1 MTSGGVTSA
10 PGSGNPYGPNSPTSP
25 TGLGRILVK
34 DGLVK
39 AGQAKCTA
47 NGLLK
52 ELSPPEAQSLAQNKA
67 SNALKDHVAKGAKA
81 CAAGAP
87 SGG

>member
-1 MTSGGVTSA
+1 MSATWTSA
-10 PGSGNPYGPNSPTSP
+10 PGSSNPYGPNSPTSP

-67 SNALKDHVAKGAKA
+67 SNALKAHVAKAAKA
-81 CAAGAP
+81 CAGGAP